1 MTQRENARMSEA
13 DGVIKYRLDYRPG
26 PLPPVEGIDDL
37 FLWFARCRELGLIGQ
52 DPARYGGFA
61 FGNISCR
68 AATGFVVSGTQT
80 GGNRRLAAEDLAW
93 VETFDLADNR
103 LIAGGP
109 CRPSSEA
116 MTHGQ
121 IYQALRAVNAVIH
134 VHSPL
139 IWDHAQALGLALT
152 ARSAAYG
159 TPEMAAEVARLLRSC
174 PTRDMG
180 LFVMGGHE
188 DGVVAYGARMDT
200 AGALLL
206 DALARARQLP
216 ARPAPA

>member
-1 MTQRENARMSEA
+1 MNEA
-13 DGVIKYRLDYRPG
+13 DGVIKYRLDYQPG
-26 PLPPVEGIDDL
+26 PLPPAGCIDEL
-37 FLWFARCRELGLIGQ
+37 FRWFGRCRELRLIGQ

-61 FGNISCR
+61 FGNVSCR

-80 GGNRRLAAEDLAW
+80 GGRRTLGVEDLAW
-93 VETFDLADNR
+93 VETFDVAGNWLV
-103 LIAGGP
+103 AGGP

-121 IYQALRAVNAVIH
+121 IYRALPAVNAVIH

-139 IWDHAQALGLALT
+139 IWDRARALGLALT

-159 TPEMAAEVARLLRSC
+159 TPEMANEVARLLQAC
-174 PTRDMG
+174 PSRDTG
-180 LFVMGGHE
+180 LFVMDGHE
-188 DGVVAYGARMDT
+188 DGVVAYGPRMDT

-216 ARPAPA
+216 AGPAPA